1 MPSIDLIAT
10 TVCTT
15 AGVAAIL
22 YGLRSCI
29 SRSRLPL
36 PPGPRKLPLVG
47 NLFAMP
53 SALQWETYLAW
64 SREYNS
70 DVIHLDV
77 AGTSM
82 VVLSSLEA
90 TDALLDKRSSIYSDR
105 ASSPMLLDLMGWDF
119 HLAMMKYGDEWRTHR
134 RLFSQE
140 FNVTNSK
147 SFRPK
152 ELVATHELLRQLLRT
167 PEGFREHLKQM
178 AGEIIMSVA
187 YGIDVLPVDDPY
199 IALAEEAVQSFN
211 DAIGRFFVDLIPALK
226 YIPAWFPGA
235 GFKRKAKEWRK
246 LAQALNDVPFAE
258 VKRQIAAGSAPH
270 SFAAESLHI
279 LSDSADAYYE
289 EDTIKRTAAS
299 MYSAGS
305 DTTYTTLTT
314 FVLAMLANPAAQR
327 TAQAEID
334 AVLGR
339 RQLPDFGDE
348 EAMPYVSALVKEVLR
363 WKPVTPLGV
372 PHFLAVEDEYRGYRI
387 PAGSIVI
394 GNVWAILHDEAMY
407 PEPCAFKPERFLR
420 DGKPNPDVRDPQA
433 AFGFGRR
440 ICPGRHM
447 SMSSLWIAIASILAA
462 FDITR
467 AVGDDGEIIEPSF
480 EYSSGLTSAPR
491 PFKCLIRPRSWE
503 AAELVEATGSNL

>member
-1 MPSIDLIAT
+1 MPSFDLIT
-10 TVCTT
+10 TGICTT
-15 AGVAAIL
+15 AGLAAIL
-22 YGLRSCI
+22 YGLRSRI

-53 SALQWETYLAW
+53 SAFQWETYLAW

-82 VVLSSLEA
+82 IVLSSLGTA
-90 TDALLDKRSSIYSDR
+90 DALLDKRSSIYSDR
-105 ASSPMLLDLMGWDF
+105 PSAPMLVDLMGWGYQF
-119 HLAMMKYGDEWRTHR
+119 AMMKYGDEWRTHR

-140 FNVTNSK
+140 FNATNSK
-147 SFRPK
+147 RFRPK

-178 AGEIIMSVA
+178 AGEVVMSVA
-187 YGIDVLPVDDPY
+187 YGINVLPVDDPY
-199 IALAEEAVQSFN
+199 IALAEEGVQSFN
-211 DAIGRFFVDLIPALK
+211 DAVGRFLVDLIPALK

-246 LAQALNDVPFAE
+246 LAQAVSDVPFTE

-270 SFAAESLHI
+270 SFAAESLRI
-279 LSDSADAYYE
+279 LSDSADAYYQ
-289 EDTIKRTAAS
+289 EDTIKHTAAS

-305 DTTYTTLTT
+305 ETTYTTLST
-314 FVLAMLANPAAQR
+314 FVLAMLMNPAAQK

-363 WKPVTPLGV
+363 WKPVAPLGI
-372 PHFLAVEDEYRGYRI
+372 PHFLAVEDEYRGYRL

-394 GNVWAILHDEAMY
+394 GNVWAMLHDEAMY
-407 PEPCAFKPERFLR
+407 PEPFAFKPERFLR

-447 SMSSLWIAIASILAA
+447 AMSSSWITIASILAV

-467 AVGDDGEIIEPSF
+467 AVGDDGEVIEPSF
-480 EYSSGLTSAPR
+480 EYSSGLTSAPL
-491 PFKCLIRPRSWE
+491 PFKCSIRPRSRE
-503 AAELVEATGSNL
+503 TADLVEATGSHF